1 MWHECPAFIVS
12 AERCVPWDIFGGSV
26 LSLGLQMEI
35 IICYSPMNLPFLAG
49 CTAWPYLP
57 LPLRPGHSHACK
69 HFILVFPPRHFT
81 SHLNPPL
88 SLPCHFVQPLL
99 SLLIL
104 FFRFHDVRASAGP
117 ACTWS
122 SRSPF
127 VSCCNIKFSSILR
140 CYANLS
146 PPVRARHM
154 PSGPLFHPFLL
165 AQ

>member
-1 MWHECPAFIVS
+1 MPCIHSLCREVC
-12 AERCVPWDIFGGSV
+12 
-26 LSLGLQMEI
+26 SLGYLWWLCSIPQLTNGNH
-35 IICYSPMNLPFLAG
+35 YLLFSMNLPFLAG